1 MFLSNG
7 NGAGAVTSASI
18 FWVICYL
25 VTLVGLLWIAIWA
38 YFNNSIKGAIIAI
51 IFFMML
57 TTSFVL
63 SRRTLFQAGTWQQNA
78 ASFSLGFLIWAFIAG
93 RPQSILSVAQNDLFA
108 SIASE
113 LPEYLEFIMN
123 TFVIPIAEE
132 SLWIIALPD
141 VLTFLMNQTA
151 KDKRFGFFSNKVLQ
165 LAVIIVVGSVTFAVF
180 HIGNLAIMSFII
192 AAIVFRTAM
201 LLFVVGDSNWNLL
214 PFISVVPA
222 FAVGAHIANN
232 WAAYGFGDGV
242 QLLLQNISTGWIVFL
257 FLGIIFLSAIEYF
270 FGIFLKWFD
279 PARGG

>member
-1 MFLSNG
+1 MVLSNG
-7 NGAGAVTSASI
+7 QGTVTTASI

-78 ASFSLGFLIWAFIAG
+78 TSFTLGFVIWSLIAS
-93 RPQSILSVAQNDLFA
+93 RPQSILSVSQNDLFA

-141 VLTFLMNQTA
+141 VLTFLMNQIGSSG
-151 KDKRFGFFSNKVLQ
+151 RFSFFKNKALQ

-201 LLFVVGDSNWNLL
+201 LLFVVGDANWNIL
-214 PFISVVPA
+214 PWISVVPA
-222 FAVGAHIANN
+222 FAVGAHIGNN
-232 WAAYGFGDGV
+232 WSAYGFADGF
-242 QLLLQNISTGWIVFL
+242 QLLLQNLSTSWMIFA
-257 FLGIIFLSAIEYF
+257 FFIIIFLSTLDYLLGLVF
-270 FGIFLKWFD
+270 KD
-279 PARGG
+279 RGSRSRA